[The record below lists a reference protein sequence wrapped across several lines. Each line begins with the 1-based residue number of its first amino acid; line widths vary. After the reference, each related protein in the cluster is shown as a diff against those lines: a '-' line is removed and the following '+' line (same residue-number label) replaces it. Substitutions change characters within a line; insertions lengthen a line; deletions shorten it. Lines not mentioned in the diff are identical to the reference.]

1 MTIDTRDKKI
11 AQLELEIEWLEMDQ
25 PKDRP
30 RTRVAMPNLDA
41 MRHTKSPLFTNSST
55 RKERSNDDDMES
67 FSNVGRTKS
76 ERSTPASRMDMSS
89 YVDRPTNTAPFSV
102 STRAA
107 FKTNSATAN
116 RGYDNKITL
125 RDTVFASMIVACTR
139 KYMAHRRRVPDLYHR
154 IKYADLP
161 AVQSKA
167 FSKRNPTDVPES
179 SAKDWWDMSQ
189 DTDGAAAMA
198 VIESIFRAAK
208 MKHAQGTDFSIA
220 AKTKIN
226 MSSSGIESF
235 CRCLKKAPLKKY
247 VNYRLQG
254 DDEATTMLKIQQTI
268 RDTDIFD
275 SKNIHKGTL
284 TDLFR
289 ELMTSLIKDTLMNL
303 V

>member
-139 KYMAHRRRVPDLYHR
+139 KYMAHRRRGVHDE
-154 IKYADLP
+154 D
-161 AVQSKA
+161 VQRDSA
-167 FSKRNPTDVPES
+167 RPLSPHQS